1 MVMMIIVGWK
11 VICMMMMMMI
21 GVSIQEG
28 KGETYIWKYAKQAP
42 TSQSSN
48 IGFRDNRHSVLDA
61 VLIIF
66 FHLNTT
72 MATTSLHVINYG
84 FELFEHLFL
93 HKRIVWK
100 DGDRNR
106 DGWITTVTNYGFL
119 LVRTSDG
126 EAVLVD
132 LE

>member
-1 MVMMIIVGWK
+1 LESDLYDDDDDDDDDW
-11 VICMMMMMMI
+11 
-21 GVSIQEG
+21 VSIQEG

-48 IGFRDNRHSVLDA
+48 IGFKDGRHSVLDT

-66 FHLNTT
+66 FHPNTT
-72 MATTSLHVINYG
+72 MATTSLHVIDYG
-84 FELFEHLFL
+84 FESFEQSFL

-100 DGDRNR
+100 DGDSKR
-106 DGWITTVTNYGFL
+106 DGWITTVTNYGIL
-119 LVRTSDG
+119 LVCASDG
-126 EAVLVD
+126 EAVMVD